1 MSDSNTL
8 SMFFDE
14 EFNAVSYIN
23 ALFKS
28 DGDRYSTQNLTKL
41 SNTSNNL
48 LVHLNVL
55 INQLNQEINNNLEKL
70 NNIVYDK
77 KINNSTRMN
86 YFISSLNNSIL
97 LLNNELNIP
106 EYNQL
111 VVVSQLINYKTI
123 KENIINTLRNLTF
136 IRKHFG
142 NEISINDFESNL
154 NALFNT
160 IQSMDNDDKK
170 DNLDTLIKTGDLF
183 QNFSDFNSIYKKS
196 SKKIVNERES
206 ME

>member
-28 DGDRYSTQNLTKL
+28 DGDKYSKQNLTKL

-77 KINNSTRMN
+77 KLNNSTRMN

-111 VVVSQLINYKTI
+111 VVVSQLVNYKTI

-154 NALFNT
+154 NTLFNT
-160 IQSMDNDDKK
+160 IQTMDNDDKK

-183 QNFSDFNSIYKKS
+183 QNFNDFNSIYKKN
-196 SKKIVNERES
+196 SKKIINEREN

>member
-28 DGDRYSTQNLTKL
+28 DGDRYSKQNLTKL